1 MNFLNANGSRRMR
14 ALAAVLALAL
24 LVINCAAPSP
34 TGIYFVKGEEAV
46 TPDGLRQIL
55 WEPFRTS
62 FVRPGAR
69 LHAYDKIII
78 DPLVIEYEKKP
89 SPARIAYNSI
99 EPNYKLSDGGKE
111 SMRKIYQTSMEYQLL
126 EKGSFAVAQSQ
137 GPGVLRIRGWILD
150 LAITAPAMKD
160 QPPDSTTVVTS
171 TGHMTL
177 ALDVVDA
184 STGVALIRVADRK
197 QIQDDRDY
205 FVSEGVSQSGALR
218 EIFSKWAR
226 NLRRE
231 IEQLSALPEIPS
243 PGG

>member
-1 MNFLNANGSRRMR
+1 MNFLNANGSRRMS
-14 ALAAVLALAL
+14 ALPAVLALAL
-24 LVINCAAPSP
+24 LVITCAAPSP
-34 TGIYFVKGEEAV
+34 TGIYFVKGEEAA

-55 WEPFRTS
+55 WEPFRAS

-69 LHAYDKIII
+69 LHEYDKIII
-78 DPLVIEYEKKP
+78 DPLVIEYEAKP

-99 EPNYKLSDGGKE
+99 EPNYRLSEGGKE
-111 SMRKIYQTSMEYQLL
+111 SMRKIYRTSMEYQLV
-126 EKGSFAVAQSQ
+126 ERGPYTVVESE
-137 GPGVLRIRGWILD
+137 GPGVLRVRGRILD

-160 QPPDSTTVVTS
+160 QPSGATTVVAS
-171 TGHMTL
+171 SGHLTL
-177 ALDVVDA
+177 ALDMLDA
-184 STGVALIRVADRK
+184 STGVALIRVADRR

-218 EIFSKWAR
+218 EIFGKWAR

-231 IEQLSALPEIPS
+231 IEQLSALPEIPF